1 MGRIIFQLMN
11 NPNASYS
18 ADNLWGCNLGNYT
31 IEGVILKS
39 AQAPETIFSH
49 QLPTESEQGYEHVLG
64 RVKALLEEMQAA
76 AGYRPTR
83 LGLATPG
90 TLVTRTGLLKN
101 TNIDCLEGR
110 PLAADLAAA
119 LGLQTTIANDANCLA
134 LAETRLGVVAERFP
148 DAKIVFGILM
158 DRGIGGG
165 LIVNGQIVRG
175 NNGIAGEW
183 GHIYLNP
190 AEPHPCFC
198 GKRGCIESILSVPAL
213 ERFYTEIC
221 GKQLP
226 LAEIVARVDT
236 GDQAAR
242 ATLQRLTNF
251 FGHALSILVNVLD
264 PDVIVIGGQT
274 SAISR
279 LYTEGP
285 HVIASYVIDH
295 HFETP
300 VVPSTLGDLAVAHG
314 AALLLT

>member
-1 MGRIIFQLMN
+1 MSGFN
-11 NPNASYS
+11 SNE
-18 ADNLWGCNLGNYT
+18 NLWGCNLGNDT
-31 IEGVILKS
+31 IEGVILMS
-39 AQAPETIFSH
+39 VRNPEVLFSL
-49 QLPTESEQGYEHVLG
+49 QIPTESDRGYEHVLG
-64 RVKALLEEMQAA
+64 RVKTLVAEMQAA
-76 AGYRPTR
+76 AGYPATR
-83 LGLATPG
+83 LGVATPG

-110 PLAADLAAA
+110 PLTADLATL
-119 LGLQTTIANDANCLA
+119 LGVETTVGNDANCLT
-134 LAETRLGVVAERFP
+134 LGETRLGVVAERFP

-165 LIVNGQIVRG
+165 LVVNGQIVRG
-175 NNGIAGEW
+175 NNGITGEW

-213 ERFYTEIC
+213 ERFYKEIC
-221 GKQLP
+221 GTPRP
-226 LAEIVARVDT
+226 LAEIVGRADA

-274 SAISR
+274 SAIGR

-300 VVPSTLGDLAVAHG
+300 VVQSKLGDLAIALG

>member
-1 MGRIIFQLMN
+1 M
-11 NPNASYS
+11 S
-18 ADNLWGCNLGNYT
+18 AFNSQENLWGCDLGNDA

-39 AQAPETIFSH
+39 AQEPEVLFTFRM
-49 QLPTESEQGYEHVLG
+49 PTESDLGYEHVLG
-64 RVKALLEEMQAA
+64 QVKKLVEHLQAA
-76 AGYRPTR
+76 AGYKAAR

-90 TLVTRTGLLKN
+90 TLVPRTGLLKN
-101 TNIDCLEGR
+101 TNIACLESQ
-110 PLAADLAAA
+110 PLAADLAAK
-119 LGLQTTIANDANCLA
+119 LGMQTSVGNDANCLA

-165 LIVNGQIVRG
+165 LIVNGHIVKG

-221 GKQLP
+221 GRQLP
-226 LAEIVARVDT
+226 LMEIVARVET

-242 ATLQRLTNF
+242 ATLLRLTNF

-264 PDVIVIGGQT
+264 PDVIVIGGLT
-274 SAISR
+274 SSINL

-295 HFETP
+295 HFETA
-300 VVPSTLGDLAVAHG
+300 VVQAKLGQTAVALG

>member
-1 MGRIIFQLMN
+1 MSVFEST
-11 NPNASYS
+11 A
-18 ADNLWGCNLGNYT
+18 NLWGCDVGNDF
-31 IEGVILKS
+31 IHGVILKS
-39 AQAPETIFSH
+39 AQEPEVLCSR
-49 QLPTESEQGYEHVLG
+49 QLPTESHLGYSHVLD
-64 RVKALLEEMQAA
+64 RVKELVQQLGAEV
-76 AGYRPTR
+76 GYLPTR

-90 TLVTRTGLLKN
+90 TLVARTGLLKN
-101 TNIDCLEGR
+101 TNISCLENQ
-110 PLAADLAAA
+110 PLAADLAAR
-119 LGLQTTIANDANCLA
+119 LGVETTIGNDANCLA

-175 NNGIAGEW
+175 NNGITGEW
-183 GHIYLNP
+183 GHIFLNP

-213 ERFYTEIC
+213 ERFYAEIC
-221 GKQLP
+221 GTSRPLP
-226 LAEIVARVDT
+226 DIVRRADN

-264 PDVIVIGGQT
+264 PDVIVIGGLT
-274 SAISR
+274 SAIKR
-279 LYTEGP
+279 LYTDGP

-300 VVPSTLGDLAVAHG
+300 VVPSQLGELAIALG
-314 AALLLT
+314 AAQLLV

>member
-1 MGRIIFQLMN
+1 MSVFE
-11 NPNASYS
+11 SKE
-18 ADNLWGCNLGNYT
+18 NLWGCDLGNDT
-31 IEGVILKS
+31 IHGIILKS
-39 AQAPETIFSH
+39 AQEPEILYSR
-49 QLPTESEQGYEHVLG
+49 QLPTESHLGYAHVLD
-64 RVKALLEEMQAA
+64 RVNELVQQLVTD
-76 AGYRPTR
+76 AGYRPTH

-90 TLVTRTGLLKN
+90 SLVARTGLLKN
-101 TNIDCLEGR
+101 TNIECLESQ
-110 PLAADLAAA
+110 PLAADLAAR
-119 LGLQTTIANDANCLA
+119 LGVQTTVGNDANCLA
-134 LAETRLGVVAERFP
+134 LAETRLGVVANRFP
-148 DAKIVFGILM
+148 KAKIVFGILM

-165 LIVNGQIVRG
+165 LIVNGEIVRG
-175 NNGIAGEW
+175 NNGITGEW

-198 GKRGCIESILSVPAL
+198 GKRGCIESILSVPSL

-221 GKQLP
+221 GVQRP
-226 LAEIVARVDT
+226 LLDIVGRADT

-264 PDVIVIGGQT
+264 PDVIVIGGLT
-274 SAISR
+274 SGIKR
-279 LYTEGP
+279 LYTDGP

-300 VVPSTLGDLAVAHG
+300 VVASTLGEQAVALG

>member
-1 MGRIIFQLMN
+1 MSDFN
-11 NPNASYS
+11 SEE
-18 ADNLWGCNLGNYT
+18 NLWGCNLGNST

-39 AQAPETIFSH
+39 AHAPEMIFST
-49 QLPTESEQGYEHVLG
+49 QLPTESDQGYEHVL
-64 RVKALLEEMQAA
+64 RQVKALIQQMEAA
-76 AGYRPTR
+76 AGYRPAR

-90 TLVTRTGLLKN
+90 TLMTSTGLLKN

-110 PLAADLAAA
+110 PLVADLADQ
-119 LGLQTTIANDANCLA
+119 LCVLTTVGNDANCLT
-134 LAETRLGVVAERFP
+134 LGETRLGVVAERFP
-148 DAKIVFGILM
+148 DAQMVFGILM

-165 LIVNGQIVRG
+165 LVVNGRIVRG

-213 ERFYTEIC
+213 ERFYQEIC
-221 GKQLP
+221 GTPRP
-226 LAEIVARVDT
+226 LAEIVSRADA

-274 SAISR
+274 STIGR

-300 VVPSTLGDLAVAHG
+300 VVQAKLGTWGMAQG

>member
-1 MGRIIFQLMN
+1 MSTFN
-11 NPNASYS
+11 SNE
-18 ADNLWGCNLGNYT
+18 NLWGCNLGNNT

-39 AQAPETIFSH
+39 AREPETLFSL
-49 QLPTESEQGYEHVLG
+49 QIPTESDLGYEHVLE
-64 RVKALLEEMQAA
+64 RVKTLLNEMQAA
-76 AGYRPTR
+76 AGYQPAR

-101 TNIDCLEGR
+101 TNIACLEGQ
-110 PLAADLAAA
+110 PLAADLAAR
-119 LGLQTTIANDANCLA
+119 LGVQTTVGNDANCLT
-134 LAETRLGVVAERFP
+134 LGETRLGVVAERFP

-165 LIVNGQIVRG
+165 LVVNGQIVRG
-175 NNGIAGEW
+175 NNGITGEW

-213 ERFYTEIC
+213 ERFYKEIC
-221 GKQLP
+221 GTPRP
-226 LAEIVARVDT
+226 LAEIEDRAEA
-236 GDQAAR
+236 GDSAAR

-274 SAISR
+274 STINR
-279 LYTEGP
+279 LYTDGP

-300 VVPSTLGDLAVAHG
+300 VVQAKLGDLAVAYG
-314 AALLLT
+314 AALLLA

>member
-1 MGRIIFQLMN
+1 MDRFNRI
-11 NPNASYS
+11 
-18 ADNLWGCNLGNYT
+18 DNLWGCNLGNNT
-31 IEGVILKS
+31 IEGVILQS
-39 AQAPETIFSH
+39 AKVPEKLFSL
-49 QLPTESEQGYEHVLG
+49 QIPTESDLGYEHVLG
-64 RVKALLEEMQAA
+64 RVKTLVEAMQTA
-76 AGYRPTR
+76 AGYQATR

-101 TNIDCLEGR
+101 TNISCLEGQA
-110 PLAADLAAA
+110 LAADLAA
-119 LGLQTTIANDANCLA
+119 LLSVETVVGNDANCLT
-134 LAETRLGVVAERFP
+134 LGETRLGVVAERFP
-148 DAKIVFGILM
+148 EARIVFGILM

-165 LIVNGQIVRG
+165 LVVNGHIVRG
-175 NNGIAGEW
+175 NNGITGEW
-183 GHIYLNP
+183 GHIYLDP

-198 GKRGCIESILSVPAL
+198 GKRGCIESILSLPAL
-213 ERFYTEIC
+213 ERFYKEIC
-221 GKQLP
+221 GMPRP
-226 LAEIVARVDT
+226 LAEIEARAEA

-274 SAISR
+274 SAIKR

-300 VVPSTLGDLAVAHG
+300 VVQSGLGELAAALG
-314 AALLLT
+314 AALQLA

>member
-1 MGRIIFQLMN
+1 MN
-11 NPNASYS
+11 ELNAFNS
-18 ADNLWGCNLGNYT
+18 AENLWGCNLGNNT

-39 AQAPETIFSH
+39 ALEPELIFST
-49 QLPTESEQGYEHVLG
+49 QIPTESELGYEHVLG
-64 RVKALLEEMQAA
+64 RVKTMVQQMQVS
-76 AGYRPTR
+76 AGYQPTR

-90 TLVTRTGLLKN
+90 TLVMRTGLLKN
-101 TNIDCLEGR
+101 TNIACLEGQ
-110 PLAADLAAA
+110 PLAADLASR
-119 LGLQTTIANDANCLA
+119 LGLETAVGNDANCLT
-134 LAETRLGVVAERFP
+134 LGETRLGVVAERFP

-165 LIVNGQIVRG
+165 LVVNGRIVRG
-175 NNGIAGEW
+175 NNGITGEW

-190 AEPHPCFC
+190 SEPHPCFC

-213 ERFYTEIC
+213 ERFYQEIC
-221 GKQLP
+221 GTPRP
-226 LAEIVARVDT
+226 LAEIVTRANT

-274 SAISR
+274 SSIGR

-300 VVPSTLGDLAVAHG
+300 VVQSQLGDLAAAQG
-314 AALLLT
+314 AALLLI

>member
-1 MGRIIFQLMN
+1 MSVFN
-11 NPNASYS
+11 S
-18 ADNLWGCNLGNYT
+18 DENLWGCDLGNNW

-39 AQAPETIFSH
+39 AQEPEVLVSH
-49 QLPTESEQGYEHVLG
+49 RIPTESHLGYAHVLG
-64 RVKALLEEMQAA
+64 RVNELVGQLRAA
-76 AGYRPTR
+76 AGYAPTR

-90 TLVTRTGLLKN
+90 TLVAPTGLLKN
-101 TNIDCLEGR
+101 TNISCLESQ
-110 PLAADLAAA
+110 PLTADLATR
-119 LGLQTTIANDANCLA
+119 LGVQTTVGNDANCLA

-148 DAKIVFGILM
+148 EAKIVFGILM

-175 NNGIAGEW
+175 NNGITGEW

-213 ERFYTEIC
+213 ERFYAEIC
-221 GKQLP
+221 GAPRPLP
-226 LAEIVARVDT
+226 EIVTRAES

-274 SAISR
+274 SAIKR
-279 LYTEGP
+279 LYTDGP

-300 VVPSTLGDLAVAHG
+300 VVQSQLGDRAVALG